1 MRRAAAIAFIA
12 GLTACAATEQAP
24 LEPWGEKPTP
34 PLDVRTLKGE
44 EVSLESLRG
53 EVVVVNFWAS
63 WCEPCIAEMPSLARL
78 ADRMS
83 DKPLKVVTVNYA
95 ESREK
100 IDLFLAK
107 TGLALPVVADHQGEA
122 ADAWGVGGVPMTF
135 IVDKAGRVRYKA
147 FGERTWDSGDSVA
160 RIQKLLAEKS
170 GA

>member
-1 MRRAAAIAFIA
+1 MLA
-12 GLTACAATEQAP
+12 ACASEQAP
-24 LEPWGEKPTP
+24 LEPWGDKPTP
-34 PLDVRTLKGE
+34 ALEARTLKGE
-44 EVSLESLRG
+44 AVSLQSLRG
-53 EVVVVNFWAS
+53 DVVVLNFWAS

-78 ADRMS
+78 AERMS
-83 DKPLKVVTVNYA
+83 GKPLKVVTVNYA

-107 TGLALPVVADHQGEA
+107 TGLALPVVADHQGDA

-147 FGERTWDSGDSVA
+147 FGERAWDSGDSIA
-160 RIQKLLAEKS
+160 RIEKLLAERP